1 VFPGPALAISGCPI
15 NDCPE
20 DARRH
25 GNLCKPL
32 QLVQGRSDAVTVG
45 PAHTFL
51 TAPKGGERN
60 AFRWAKGSVP
70 ASAVLHRFHRVAVF
84 VLLLERL
91 PVPDELLTV
100 LRVLVVGKAVELLL
114 AHFVLQAPLLGE
126 PPVPCSH
133 KESYPDRPAE

>member
-60 AFRWAKGSVP
+60 AFRWLKGASQP
-70 ASAVLHRFHRVAVF
+70 AQCSIAFTVSQFSF
-84 VLLLERL
+84 CYCPPPMSLLDQEAA
-91 PVPDELLTV
+91 T
-100 LRVLVVGKAVELLL
+100 
-114 AHFVLQAPLLGE
+114 H
-126 PPVPCSH
+126 
-133 KESYPDRPAE
+133 